1 MTSNSI
7 NHASS
12 LSIFLWNANG
22 LKQHSN
28 ELFYLLHHKNID
40 IALITETHLST
51 TSNIS
56 FNGYSIIRADHP
68 DRTSHGGA
76 AIIIKSSLFYN
87 EMPST
92 NESYLQAAN
101 IKIKINNF
109 NITISSAYFPPNQPI
124 SEPKILSFFHS
135 LGNFLI
141 ICGDFNAKHSQWGS
155 RYTNTRG
162 RLFHT
167 SIPKH
172 KLSFISPD
180 EPTHWLSHANRSPD
194 ILDFFITRLPNSLN
208 KFITSL
214 NHLSSDHSPVLLTL
228 DAEMAST
235 TTNPLLSSG
244 PVDWKLFQAKLDE
257 SLSLNTPLK
266 CHLDIDLAISKLTK
280 TIQNAVSHSS
290 LTTPKKNQS
299 KSHISLP
306 SYLVNLIKAKRR
318 ARSLWQRSKYPEHKT
333 AYNHLSNDLK
343 SQLAKYRSEQFS
355 QYLSTLSPNNGS
367 LWKIT
372 KKLTNQRVKYPSS

>member
-22 LKQHSN
+22 LKQNSN

-76 AIIIKSSLFYN
+76 ATIIKSSLFYN

-141 ICGDFNAKHSQWGS
+141 IGGDFNAKHSQWG
-155 RYTNTRG
+155 N
-162 RLFHT
+162 
-167 SIPKH
+167 
-172 KLSFISPD
+172 
-180 EPTHWLSHANRSPD
+180 
-194 ILDFFITRLPNSLN
+194 
-208 KFITSL
+208 
-214 NHLSSDHSPVLLTL
+214 
-228 DAEMAST
+228 AEIAST
-235 TTNPLLSSG
+235 TTNPFLSSG
-244 PVDWKLFQAKLDE
+244 PVDWKLFQAELDE

-266 CHLDIDLAISKLTK
+266 CPLDIDLAISKLTK

-306 SYLVNLIKAKRR
+306 SYLVNLIKAKRH

-372 KKLTNQRVKYPSS
+372 KKLTNQRENIPSLERPDKSLAITDLEKANLFGAHLFSTFSPHPEIIPSPDHTDLVNSSLSSPLPMWPCPFLPNRFLHPKS

>member
-1 MTSNSI
+1 MNFFTFFTI
-7 NHASS
+7 
-12 LSIFLWNANG
+12 
-22 LKQHSN
+22 
-28 ELFYLLHHKNID
+28 KNID

-101 IKIKINNF
+101 IKLKINNF

-124 SEPKILSFFHS
+124 SEPKIHSFFHS

-141 ICGDFNAKHSQWGS
+141 IGGDFNAKHSQWGS

-167 SIPKH
+167 SILKH

-180 EPTHWLSHANRSPD
+180 EPTYWPSHANRSPD
-194 ILDFFITRLPNSLN
+194 IFDF
-208 KFITSL
+208 
-214 NHLSSDHSPVLLTL
+214 LLH
-228 DAEMAST
+228 
-235 TTNPLLSSG
+235 G
-244 PVDWKLFQAKLDE
+244 YQIV
-257 SLSLNTPLK
+257 
-266 CHLDIDLAISKLTK
+266 
-280 TIQNAVSHSS
+280 
-290 LTTPKKNQS
+290 
-299 KSHISLP
+299 
-306 SYLVNLIKAKRR
+306 
-318 ARSLWQRSKYPEHKT
+318 
-333 AYNHLSNDLK
+333 
-343 SQLAKYRSEQFS
+343 
-355 QYLSTLSPNNGS
+355 
-367 LWKIT
+367 
-372 KKLTNQRVKYPSS
+372 